1 LNSVKDKNLLNFIK
15 KNQTLVNIALLSK
28 DVDFNF
34 PHRISVRNIREKIL
48 KDIEDEKNRL
58 EREKLAN
65 IELLKK
71 KNEEDNKNKKLNYE
85 NYFEIDSNCNLIL
98 IVFILI

>member
-1 LNSVKDKNLLNFIK
+1 MNSVKDKNLLNFIK